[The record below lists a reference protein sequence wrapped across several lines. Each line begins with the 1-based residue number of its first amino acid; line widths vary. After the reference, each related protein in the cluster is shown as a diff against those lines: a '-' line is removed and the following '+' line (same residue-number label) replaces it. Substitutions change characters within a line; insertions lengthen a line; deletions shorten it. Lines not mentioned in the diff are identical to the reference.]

1 MAGYG
6 ALSFHGGPPG
16 DQVRQGLDII
26 GDPFAGVSHSFVK
39 GKTLQDF
46 TGVQWVNPSAF
57 TTASCAQVTS
67 DGRCYG
73 TLRRNQVYGPG
84 FKDVDLGVSKRFD
97 ITERMKLQIKA
108 EMFNLFNT
116 INYAS
121 GYGPFGYSS
130 GQITDTIGDWNGAPG
145 LGPGEAFATVLS
157 AKITF

>member
-1 MAGYG
+1 VW
-6 ALSFHGGPPG
+6 SFHGGEPS

-26 GDPFAGVSHSFVK
+26 ADPFAGVSHSFVK
-39 GKTLQDF
+39 GQTLQDF
-46 TGVQWVNPSAF
+46 TGVQWINPAAF
-57 TTASCAQVTS
+57 APASCGQVTS

-97 ITERMKLQIKA
+97 LTERMKLQIKA

-121 GYGPFGYSS
+121 GSGSISYGS
-130 GQITDTIGDWNGAPG
+130 GQITDTIGDFNGAPG

>member
-1 MAGYG
+1 
-6 ALSFHGGPPG
+6 
-16 DQVRQGLDII
+16 
-26 GDPFAGVSHSFVK
+26 
-39 GKTLQDF
+39 
-46 TGVQWVNPSAF
+46 VQWINPASFTNPS
-57 TTASCAQVTS
+57 CGQVTS

-97 ITERMKLQIKA
+97 LTERMKLQIKA

-121 GYGPFGYSS
+121 GYGPFSYSS
-130 GQITDTIGDWNGAPG
+130 GVISDTIGDWNGAPG